1 MSNWAHEILV
11 ENEVDQKRTKPRQ
24 FLIHAIPML
33 NPRDKSITLWRH
45 KQFCGL
51 RHLYIYS
58 KIQSDGVTGSF
69 ILSYDFGFN
78 FKLFKD
84 YPTV

>member
-33 NPRDKSITLWRH
+33 NPSDKSITL
-45 KQFCGL
+45 
-51 RHLYIYS
+51 
-58 KIQSDGVTGSF
+58 
-69 ILSYDFGFN
+69 
-78 FKLFKD
+78 
-84 YPTV
+84 